1 MTQFKAH
8 LILSNDSFHWNTSN
22 DYDYQECF
30 LFLSFSLRIFLQNL
44 SIIFFFFLSALL
56 TCFFS
61 AKMLIVLLTKQ
72 WSNLSPG
79 FLLLRRRIER
89 EKLTLSLYLIFSH
102 CYFLVFF
109 QHVYYILEKM
119 FSLVDQNVS
128 SNHL

>member
-1 MTQFKAH
+1 MTLFTGTH
-8 LILSNDSFHWNTSN
+8 LMIMTTRNAFYFSHSLSSYLLTEPV
-22 DYDYQECF
+22 YY
-30 LFLSFSLRIFLQNL
+30 
-44 SIIFFFFLSALL
+44 FFIFLSALL

-79 FLLLRRRIER
+79 FLLLRRRRRVER
-89 EKLTLSLYLIFSH
+89 EKLTLSLYLIFSY

-109 QHVYYILEKM
+109 QHIYYILEKM